1 MKCLNI
7 IKSKEDKAFKYIF
20 KLDTNLIVEATFIDK
35 NDGKYIICMPNQ
47 TGCKMGCKFCY
58 LSDLKNLKVNNVKE
72 EELNYIVDYILEDLN
87 VVENIKNNN
96 KQLLLSFMGSGEPL
110 CNYKNLLYCVKYCSN
125 KYGNVR
131 GAIATIMNDFKTF
144 NDFSNK
150 IEQLGL
156 DIKVHLSMHYTNDV
170 DRKEWMPNCGELK
183 ESIEQLKRY
192 KGKKEIHYTLI
203 KDINDKQE
211 DIQFLI
217 DNFKNNE
224 DITIK
229 FIKFNPKDSSSSIGT
244 KEERIQEIV
253 ELMKANMSNPIEVYT
268 PPASDIGGSCGQ
280 FLLDYY
286 KEYNLQIVKSVL

>member
-1 MKCLNI
+1 
-7 IKSKEDKAFKYIF
+7 
-20 KLDTNLIVEATFIDK
+20 
-35 NDGKYIICMPNQ
+35 
-47 TGCKMGCKFCY
+47 
-58 LSDLKNLKVNNVKE
+58 
-72 EELNYIVDYILEDLN
+72 
-87 VVENIKNNN
+87 
-96 KQLLLSFMGSGEPL
+96 
-110 CNYKNLLYCVKYCSN
+110 
-125 KYGNVR
+125 
-131 GAIATIMNDFKTF
+131 MNDFKTF

-229 FIKFNPKDSSSSIGT
+229 FIRFNPKDSSSSIGT

-286 KEYNLQIVKSVL
+286 KEYNLQIV